1 MTDRS
6 TSEAQGAG
14 ALLRVVATG
23 TTLVGNLIP
32 LVGVLFWQWDTFQL
46 LMLYWM
52 ETVILAFWTMRRLAR
67 LPADQAG
74 NITINGRERP
84 ASNSM
89 LVGFFTLH
97 AGIFILVH
105 LIFLWAMFSGEWLT
119 KVHGPASFFRE
130 LFVANGLWLG
140 LLFFLIAGWVSFHT
154 EAKPAFQRRL
164 EGKLQSTK
172 FVEQTQKKT
181 GGDAVGAVVATLYT
195 RIFIMQI
202 AIIFGAWFAGAIGSM
217 APLLL
222 VIGLKTLIDLGLGSH
237 VPLIKDLKF
246 SAGNTS
252 VER

>member
-1 MTDRS
+1 MTNPA
-6 TSEAQGAG
+6 SEVHGAG
-14 ALLRVVATG
+14 ALLRLAATG

-84 ASNSM
+84 ANNAM

-105 LIFLWAMFSGEWLT
+105 LIFLWAIFSGEWLT

-140 LLFFLIAGWVSFHT
+140 LLFFLIAGWVSFRT

-172 FVEQTQKKT
+172 LVEQAQKKT
-181 GGDAVGAVVATLYT
+181 GGDAVGAVVGTLYT

-202 AIIFGAWFAGAIGSM
+202 AIIFGAWFAGAIGST

-222 VIGLKTLIDLGLGSH
+222 VIGLKTVVDLGLGSH